1 MNKYSVIL
9 TILVI
14 ALVTPTP
21 ISAADGGDGIDDL
34 YSQSADMAEVI
45 ITGISIVFGVGFLIN
60 LSRAQ
65 LARGTGDHLGYSRAL
80 QQGIGMVIMLA
91 LSANTELIAKGLF
104 TLGSGIDSDPGSP
117 ALVTGVW
124 EELAKFFS
132 AAILGGAGVYT
143 TVSAIGSGMAGNL
156 STIIGSPSGLSSTI
170 SNGMVLIG
178 GGILTLMSI
187 LIANGV
193 ISVLFPG

>member
-1 MNKYSVIL
+1 MNKYSIIPL
-9 TILVI
+9 ILVI
-14 ALVTPTP
+14 AMVLPASVQ
-21 ISAADGGDGIDDL
+21 ADGGEEIDNL
-34 YSQSADMAEVI
+34 YAQSAEMAEVI

-80 QQGIGMVIMLA
+80 QQGIGMVILLA
-91 LSANTELIAKGLF
+91 LSANTELIAGGLQ
-104 TLGSGIDSDPGSP
+104 TIGSGIDSNPGSS
-117 ALVTGVW
+117 ALLTGIW

-156 STIIGSPSGLSSTI
+156 STVVGSPTGLSNTI
-170 SNGMVLIG
+170 SNGVVLIG

-187 LIANGV
+187 LIANSF
-193 ISVLFPG
+193 ISAIF

>member
-1 MNKYSVIL
+1 MNKYSIIL

-14 ALVTPTP
+14 ALVTPAP
-21 ISAADGGDGIDDL
+21 VLADGGGIDEL
-34 YSQSADMAEVI
+34 YSQSAEMAKVI

-80 QQGIGMVIMLA
+80 QQGISMVILLA
-91 LSANTELIAKGLF
+91 LAANTELIAAGLY
-104 TLGSGIDSDPGSP
+104 TIGSGIDSDPGSS
-117 ALVTGVW
+117 ALVTGIW

-156 STIIGSPSGLSSTI
+156 STIVGSPTGLSSTI
-170 SNGMVLIG
+170 SNGIILIG

-187 LIANGV
+187 LIANSV
-193 ISVLFPG
+193 ISAIF

>member
-1 MNKYSVIL
+1 VKKSFFIPLIL
-9 TILVI
+9 LL
-14 ALVTPTP
+14 ALATPAP
-21 ISAADGGDGIDDL
+21 VLADGIDDL
-34 YSQSADMAEVI
+34 YSQSADMAQVI

-80 QQGIGMVIMLA
+80 QQGIGMVILLA
-91 LSANTELIAKGLF
+91 LSANTELIAKGLQVI
-104 TLGSGIDSDPGSP
+104 GSGIDADPGSP
-117 ALVTGVW
+117 KLVTDIW

-156 STIIGSPSGLSSTI
+156 SAVIGSPTGLSSTI
-170 SNGMVLIG
+170 SNGMLLIG

-187 LIANGV
+187 LIANSV
-193 ISVLFPG
+193 ISAIF

>member
-1 MNKYSVIL
+1 MNKYSIIPL
-9 TILVI
+9 ILVI
-14 ALVTPTP
+14 AMVLPASVQ
-21 ISAADGGDGIDDL
+21 ADGGEEIDNL
-34 YSQSADMAEVI
+34 YAQSAEMAEVI

-80 QQGIGMVIMLA
+80 QQGIGMVILLA
-91 LSANTELIAKGLF
+91 LSANTELIADSLY
-104 TLGSGIDSDPGSP
+104 TIGSGIDSNPGSS
-117 ALVTGVW
+117 ALLTGIW

-156 STIIGSPSGLSSTI
+156 STVVGSPTGLSNTI
-170 SNGMVLIG
+170 SNGVVLIG

-187 LIANGV
+187 LIANSF
-193 ISVLFPG
+193 ISAIF

>member
-1 MNKYSVIL
+1 MNKYGIIPL
-9 TILVI
+9 ILVI
-14 ALVTPTP
+14 AMVLPASVQ
-21 ISAADGGDGIDDL
+21 ADGGEEIDNL
-34 YSQSADMAEVI
+34 YAQSAEMAEVI

-65 LARGTGDHLGYSRAL
+65 LARSTGDHLGYSRAL
-80 QQGIGMVIMLA
+80 QQGIGMVILLA
-91 LSANTELIAKGLF
+91 LSANTELIAGGLQ
-104 TLGSGIDSDPGSP
+104 TIGSGIDSNPGSS
-117 ALVTGVW
+117 ALLTGIW

-156 STIIGSPSGLSSTI
+156 STVVGSPTGLSNTI
-170 SNGMVLIG
+170 SNGVVLIG

-187 LIANGV
+187 LIANSF
-193 ISVLFPG
+193 ISAIF

>member
-1 MNKYSVIL
+1 MNKYSIIPL
-9 TILVI
+9 ILVI
-14 ALVTPTP
+14 AMVLPASVQ
-21 ISAADGGDGIDDL
+21 ADGGEEIDNL
-34 YSQSADMAEVI
+34 YAQSTEMAEVI

-80 QQGIGMVIMLA
+80 QQGIGMVILLA
-91 LSANTELIAKGLF
+91 LSANTELIAGGLQ
-104 TLGSGIDSDPGSP
+104 TIGSGIDSNPGSS
-117 ALVTGVW
+117 ALLTGIW

-156 STIIGSPSGLSSTI
+156 STVVGSPTGLSNTI
-170 SNGMVLIG
+170 SNGVVLIG

-187 LIANGV
+187 LIANSF
-193 ISVLFPG
+193 ISAIF

>member
-1 MNKYSVIL
+1 MNKYGIIPL
-9 TILVI
+9 ILVI
-14 ALVTPTP
+14 AMVLPASVQ
-21 ISAADGGDGIDDL
+21 ADGGEEIDNL
-34 YSQSADMAEVI
+34 YAQSAEMAEVI

-80 QQGIGMVIMLA
+80 QQGIGMVILLA
-91 LSANTELIAKGLF
+91 LSANTELIADGLI
-104 TLGSGIDSDPGSP
+104 TIGSGIDSNPGSS
-117 ALVTGVW
+117 ALLTGIW

-156 STIIGSPSGLSSTI
+156 STVVGSPTGLSNTI
-170 SNGMVLIG
+170 SNGVVLIG

-187 LIANGV
+187 LIANSF
-193 ISVLFPG
+193 ISAIF

>member
-1 MNKYSVIL
+1 MKKSYVVTLIL
-9 TILVI
+9 AI
-14 ALVTPTP
+14 ALLSPAPVR
-21 ISAADGGDGIDDL
+21 ADGIDNL

-45 ITGISIVFGVGFLIN
+45 IAGISIVFGVGFLIN

-80 QQGIGMVIMLA
+80 QQGIGMVILLA
-91 LSANTELIAKGLF
+91 LSANTELIAKGLQVI
-104 TLGSGIDSDPGSP
+104 GSGIDADPGSS
-117 ALVTGVW
+117 ALVTDIW

-143 TVSAIGSGMAGNL
+143 TVSAIGSGLAGNF
-156 STIIGSPSGLSSTI
+156 STIVGSPSGLSSTI
-170 SNGMVLIG
+170 SNGIVLVG

-187 LIANGV
+187 LIANSV
-193 ISVLFPG
+193 ISIIF